1 MKKSLSSIKKYIY
14 IAIYV
19 IVIGTIELFIL
30 RNNITLL
37 IFTQWQ
43 EIGSPPSEAEVVIE
57 YGYVKS
63 KNGIIYKNYSLIDP
77 NGYWKYE
84 WLEVEEVE
92 EAFSYD
98 SNLSNCEIPNIVNIK
113 SIIIRCRKLENYSK
127 TYAMAIG
134 KDGRIFDFINSSTR
148 EIYSFTYTLF
158 FIIAINM
165 NMGLLIIII
174 GYLVER
180 NLEQRK

>member
-1 MKKSLSSIKKYIY
+1 MKKSLSYIKKYIS

-30 RNNITLL
+30 RKNISLL

-43 EIGSPPSEAEVVIE
+43 EIGSPQSEAEFVIE

-77 NGYWKYE
+77 NGSWINE
-84 WLEVEEVE
+84 WLEVEEIE
-92 EAFSYD
+92 EEYSYD
-98 SNLSNCEIPNIVNIK
+98 SNISNCEIPNIVNVK

-134 KDGRIFDFINSSTR
+134 KDGRIYDYINSSAR
-148 EIYSFTYTLF
+148 DIISFVYSLLL
-158 FIIAINM
+158 IIAINL
-165 NMGLLIIII
+165 NFGLLIVII

-180 NLEQRK
+180 NIEQRK